1 MHTRETEKPRWFSR
15 NRRPPLKLALLCLC
29 LGLSAFAHAQDPGPR
44 DEEGLQWRDGEQ
56 WKAGLV
62 MDTAVDMRIHGLIAD
77 VRVRQIY
84 RNDSSTWQEGRYLLP
99 LPDNAAVDTLTV
111 HVGERVIEGE
121 IRENAQA
128 RALYEAAA
136 SNGQRAS
143 LVEQNRPNLFR
154 TAIANIAPNEE
165 VEIELHY
172 WQPVTFADGEFS
184 LALPLT
190 LTPRYTPGSGCE
202 RCDVSAESL
211 PSTKASRVPHWS
223 LPPAVSVRAVIEPGL
238 PLDTVESSSHTVTVM
253 AEGDTYRVELA
264 SLAER
269 SDRDFVLRWQPTPS
283 RTPRSAVFTEQIDGD
298 TYAQVMLV
306 PPTVPAAPL
315 PRELI
320 LVIDNSGSMSGT
332 SMDQAK
338 QAADQALARLRPGD
352 RFNVIRF
359 DDTFE
364 RLFPQSVAAEPGA
377 VAQARMFVRGLQADG
392 GTEMLPALRDAFA
405 GAAPEGWLRQ
415 VVLATDA
422 AVGNEEDLLA
432 LIESQRGQAR
442 LFPVGIGNAP
452 NGYFLRK
459 AAELGRGSPVV
470 IRDINEVAV
479 RMDALL
485 ARLDRPAMRDI
496 RIDWPGQAESY
507 PARIPDLY
515 QGEALQVVAKLE
527 AVRLGGDADGSITVS
542 GLGLQPW
549 LRRLPLHGGS
559 VRSAAGVGRVW
570 ARGKIDDLEDHLRR
584 GGDDPTVQATL
595 LETALRHQLVS
606 RYTSL
611 VAIERSQARPT
622 GEPLDSTRVMNDG
635 RDEDLMLAQGSTGWL
650 LQLLL
655 ASALA
660 LLALAL
666 GQHRS

>member
-15 NRRPPLKLALLCLC
+15 NRRPPLKLALLCL
-29 LGLSAFAHAQDPGPR
+29 GLSAFAHAQDPGPR
-44 DEEGLQWRDGEQ
+44 DDEGLQWRDGEH

-84 RNDSSTWQEGRYLLP
+84 RNDTSTWQEGRYLLP
-99 LPDNAAVDTLTV
+99 LPDNAAVDALTV

-121 IRENAQA
+121 IREKAQA

-190 LTPRYTPGSGCE
+190 LTPRYTPGNGCA
-202 RCDVSAESL
+202 RCEVAAESL
-211 PSTKASRVPHWS
+211 PSTKASRMPHWS
-223 LPPAVSVRAVIEPGL
+223 LPPSVSVRAVIEPGL
-238 PLDTVESSSHTVTVM
+238 PLERVQSRSHTVTVL
-253 AEGDTYRVELA
+253 AQDDTYRVELA
-264 SLAER
+264 NLAER
-269 SDRDFVLRWQPTPS
+269 SDRDFVLSWRPTPS

-338 QAADQALARLRPGD
+338 QAVDQALARLRPGD

-405 GAAPEGWLRQ
+405 GAAPQGWLRQ

-470 IRDINEVAV
+470 IRDITEVAE

-527 AVRLGGDADGSITVS
+527 AAQLGSNADSQSITVS
-542 GLGLQPW
+542 GLNPQPW
-549 LRRLPLHGGS
+549 LRRLSLHGDS

-570 ARGKIDDLEDHLRR
+570 ARGKIDALEDQLRR
-584 GGDDPTVQATL
+584 GGDEPAVQATV

-611 VAIERSQARPT
+611 VAIERSPARPT

-635 RDEDLMLAQGSTGWL
+635 SDQDLMLAQGSTGWL

-655 ASALA
+655 AGALG
-660 LLALAL
+660 LLALTF
-666 GQHRS
+666 GSHRS